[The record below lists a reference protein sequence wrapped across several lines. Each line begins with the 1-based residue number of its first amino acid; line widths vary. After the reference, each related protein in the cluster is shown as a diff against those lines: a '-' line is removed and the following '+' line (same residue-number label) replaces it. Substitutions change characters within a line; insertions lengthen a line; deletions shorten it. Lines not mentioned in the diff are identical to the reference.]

1 MSNEQKVAGL
11 ASDLN
16 RELGAGLELK
26 EPKNTKHYKPLE
38 EPRAYPLELNENLH
52 ICLWDEK
59 GEYKWTIAMWSK
71 GEEGYSLEFIGHRPL
86 NKRVKWKK
94 LKSIVKQGQ
103 AIADKRFSKET

>member
-1 MSNEQKVAGL
+1 MSNEKLGAGL
-11 ASDLN
+11 ASHLTQ
-16 RELGAGLELK
+16 ELGAGLEMK
-26 EPKNTKHYKPLE
+26 EPKSTKHYKPLE
-38 EPRAYPLELNENLH
+38 TPTAYPLELNENLH

-71 GEEGYSLEFIGHRPL
+71 GKEGYSLEFIGHRPL

-94 LKSIVKQGQ
+94 LKSIIKQGQ